1 MLDAGDQIPSI
12 TLADDN
18 GQSVNLADLKGK
30 PFVLFFYPKD
40 NTPGC
45 TKEACGFR
53 DAMPDFSSLNCAV
66 YGVSKDSEKSHVKFR
81 EKHALNFPLLVDA
94 DVELAEALGVWKE
107 KSMYGKTYMGIERST
122 FLVGA
127 DGVIKQ
133 SWRKVKVAGH
143 VDEVLKALSGL

>member
-1 MLDAGDQIPSI
+1 PDE
-12 TLADDN
+12 N

-53 DAMPDFSSLNCAV
+53 DAMPDFSSLDCAV
-66 YGVSKDSEKSHVKFR
+66 YGVSKDSEKSHVKFI
-81 EKHALNFPLLVDA
+81 EKHELNFSLLVDA

-107 KSMYGKTYMGIERST
+107 KSMYGKKYMGIERST

-127 DGVIKQ
+127 DGVVKNV
-133 SWRKVKVAGH
+133 WRKVKVAGH
-143 VDEVLKALSGL
+143 VEEVLKALKEI